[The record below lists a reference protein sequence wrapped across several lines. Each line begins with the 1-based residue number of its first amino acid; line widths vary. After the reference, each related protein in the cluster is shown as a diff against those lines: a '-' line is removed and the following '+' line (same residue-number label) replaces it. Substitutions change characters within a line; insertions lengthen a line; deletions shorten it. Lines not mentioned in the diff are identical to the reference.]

1 VLWACL
7 LYILSCY
14 AARLR
19 ALLWD
24 ERDAGPPRAAGRAVA
39 GHAVRVAMVAVA
51 AGSTYWIANYNNRAP
66 TPLDGRWRVVEA
78 SGFPADSVPV
88 RVYFERNR
96 AHMSV
101 FQYRSSEATHHFEV
115 DPRGRTIRIWERWL
129 RKGRPIFSGAYVLSG
144 GSLLLDGRLGTAG
157 APARLRLARVPQ
169 AR

>member
-1 VLWACL
+1 M
-7 LYILSCY
+7 
-14 AARLR
+14 
-19 ALLWD
+19 
-24 ERDAGPPRAAGRAVA
+24 AAGREPLP
-39 GHAVRVAMVAVA
+39 A
-51 AGSTYWIANYNNRAP
+51 AIAAD
-66 TPLDGRWRVVEA
+66 TSEA

-101 FQYRSSEATHHFEV
+101 FQYPSSEATHHFEV

-129 RKGRPIFSGAYVLSG
+129 RKGGPIFSGAYVLSG